1 MSSGVPL
8 NDQDRYDW
16 LIKFREEIIKREK
29 KKMLLSLAPPAKKNI
44 GQYLMLRIIIQLIKG

>member
-8 NDQDRYDW
+8 NDQVRYDW

-29 KKMLLSLAPPAKKNI
+29 KKMLLSLAPLAKKNI

>member
-1 MSSGVPL
+1 MSFGVSL

-16 LIKFREEIIKREK
+16 LIKLRGEIIKREK
-29 KKMLLSLAPPAKKNI
+29 KKILLSLAPPANKNI